1 MNSDRSLAAHRRIGR
16 CKRNM
21 TWEEWR
27 QLRRARQVEAKK
39 FDHRPEMSGAMEAYD
54 LNGTRLQHTNC
65 FKYLGNLITPSG
77 NLRQEIGKRVA
88 LGRKAI
94 QNHMKVWK
102 SRQTR
107 ENIKRALFKV
117 MALSAVLYNCEVLPY
132 SESQLRQLEAWQEEA
147 LRVVTRRRRRAM
159 LEANGWVD
167 DMRRK
172 ELYTLVKINKIRDI
186 ISERR
191 LRWVGHIIRNEDP
204 GTKATYEDHKSDRQN
219 SRWWKMLEEDMR
231 LFGFRDIEQLE
242 SLAKD
247 KESWNQKIA
256 YKMATLIPTDNNN
269 ATTTD
274 SEADWGE
281 EDSTDFGED
290 SH

>member
-1 MNSDRSLAAHRRIGR
+1 
-16 CKRNM
+16 
-21 TWEEWR
+21 
-27 QLRRARQVEAKK
+27 
-39 FDHRPEMSGAMEAYD
+39 
-54 LNGTRLQHTNC
+54 
-65 FKYLGNLITPSG
+65 
-77 NLRQEIGKRVA
+77 
-88 LGRKAI
+88 
-94 QNHMKVWK
+94 
-102 SRQTR
+102 
-107 ENIKRALFKV
+107 
-117 MALSAVLYNCEVLPY
+117 
-132 SESQLRQLEAWQEEA
+132 
-147 LRVVTRRRRRAM
+147 M